1 MLANTSPDPRRTGE
15 GQSRPSLGGGEPA
28 KGRQL
33 RRQGRETVSK
43 LLEAGLA
50 EFDERGYQAVTVD
63 DVVRRAKTSHGT
75 FYLYFSNKDDLFKT
89 LLRDTLH
96 DMEVI
101 TDDFPVVTL
110 NEAGRD
116 ALRSWVRKFCDTYAA
131 HAAVIRVLSQ
141 AEFGEEVYSDGLQLS
156 FRMAEVVT
164 QGLTAATGGEHGTPD
179 GDTSQ
184 HARLTAMAL
193 LLMLERMNY
202 LLGAGVQLPRDEMV
216 DIATTVFYSTFLP
229 TACPACGTRLRSRC

>member
-1 MLANTSPDPRRTGE
+1 MPANTAPRPRRAGN
-15 GQSRPSLGGGEPA
+15 GQARPSLVGGEPA
-28 KGRQL
+28 KGREL
-33 RRQGRETVSK
+33 RRQGRETVGK

-50 EFDERGYQAVTVD
+50 EFDERGYQAVSVD
-63 DVVRRAKTSHGT
+63 DVARRAKTSHGT

-101 TDDFPVVTL
+101 TDDFPVVTR

-116 ALRSWVRKFCDTYAA
+116 ALRTWVGKFCDTYAA

-141 AEFGEEVYSDGLQLS
+141 AEFSEEVYGDGLRLA

-164 QGLTAATGGEHGTPD
+164 QGLTAATAAGHGTPD
-179 GDTSQ
+179 GGSSQ
-184 HARLTAMAL
+184 RAELTAMAL
-193 LLMLERMNY
+193 LLMLERVNY
-202 LLGAGVQLPRDEMV
+202 LLGAAVQLPRDQMV
-216 DIATTVFYSTFLP
+216 DIVTAIFYSTFVP
-229 TACPACGTRLRSRC
+229 TTCPSCGTRLTAP

>member
-1 MLANTSPDPRRTGE
+1 MPANTAPRPQRAGM
-15 GQSRPSLGGGEPA
+15 GQARPSLGGGEPA

-33 RRQGRETVSK
+33 RRQGRETVGK

-50 EFDERGYQAVTVD
+50 EFDERGYQAVSVD

-101 TDDFPVVTL
+101 TDDFPVVTC

-116 ALRSWVRKFCDTYAA
+116 ALRNWVRKFCDTYAA

-141 AEFGEEVYSDGLQLS
+141 AEFGEEVYSDGLRLS

-164 QGLTAATGGEHGTPD
+164 QGLTAATAAGHGTPD
-179 GDTSQ
+179 GGSSQ
-184 HARLTAMAL
+184 RAQLTAMAL
-193 LLMLERMNY
+193 LLMLERVNY
-202 LLGAGVQLPRDEMV
+202 LLGAEVQLPRDEMV
-216 DIATTVFYSTFLP
+216 DIVTGIFYSTFLP
-229 TACPACGTRLRSRC
+229 TTCPACGTRLTVP